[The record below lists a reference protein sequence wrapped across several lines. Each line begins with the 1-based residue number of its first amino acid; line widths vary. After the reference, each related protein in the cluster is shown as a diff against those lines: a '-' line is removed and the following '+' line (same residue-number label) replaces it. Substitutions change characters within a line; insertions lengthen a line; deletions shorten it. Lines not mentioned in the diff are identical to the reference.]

1 MSTTTHTAPDLDARD
16 RDTSDQDAPDLGSPD
31 RDTPDQQTVG
41 SGDGTPD
48 GGAAGP
54 ETTSGADDDVRDQI
68 EAGVLFANGRLA
80 GRRFASLAEAQA
92 WAHPELGD
100 QVVEFNP
107 VCDCSV

>member
-1 MSTTTHTAPDLDARD
+1 MSTTTHTAPDLD
-16 RDTSDQDAPDLGSPD
+16 
-31 RDTPDQQTVG
+31 TPDQDPADDDVRRR
-41 SGDGTPD
+41 TPD

-80 GRRFASLAEAQA
+80 

>member
-1 MSTTTHTAPDLDARD
+1 MSTVTAG
-16 RDTSDQDAPDLGSPD
+16 TGSPAST
-31 RDTPDQQTVG
+31 RSTSSPD
-41 SGDGTPD
+41 P
-48 GGAAGP
+48 
-54 ETTSGADDDVRDQI
+54 DDVRDQI

>member
-1 MSTTTHTAPDLDARD
+1 MSTTTHTAPDLDVP
-16 RDTSDQDAPDLGSPD
+16 DQDPS
-31 RDTPDQQTVG
+31 DQQTVG

-54 ETTSGADDDVRDQI
+54 ETTSGADDDVRDQV

-92 WAHPELGD
+92 WSHPELGD

>member
-1 MSTTTHTAPDLDARD
+1 MSTTTAGTR
-16 RDTSDQDAPDLGSPD
+16 T
-31 RDTPDQQTVG
+31 
-41 SGDGTPD
+41 GTPD
-48 GGAAGP
+48 ATS
-54 ETTSGADDDVRDQI
+54 ETSTDPDDVRDQI

-100 QVVEFNP
+100 EVVQFNP

>member
-1 MSTTTHTAPDLDARD
+1 MSTVTAG
-16 RDTSDQDAPDLGSPD
+16 T
-31 RDTPDQQTVG
+31 
-41 SGDGTPD
+41 DGT
-48 GGAAGP
+48 G
-54 ETTSGADDDVRDQI
+54 TTSVTGASGTDPDDVRDQI

>member
-1 MSTTTHTAPDLDARD
+1 MSAVMAGTSTTSPVSTESPVSPT
-16 RDTSDQDAPDLGSPD
+16 SPD
-31 RDTPDQQTVG
+31 P
-41 SGDGTPD
+41 
-48 GGAAGP
+48 
-54 ETTSGADDDVRDQI
+54 DDVRDQI

-100 QVVEFNP
+100 HVVEFNP

>member
-1 MSTTTHTAPDLDARD
+1 MSTTTHTAPDLDAPDRETSD
-16 RDTSDQDAPDLGSPD
+16 RDTSDQDA
-31 RDTPDQQTVG
+31 PDQQTVG

>member
-1 MSTTTHTAPDLDARD
+1 MSTTTHTAPDRD
-16 RDTSDQDAPDLGSPD
+16 VPDLD
-31 RDTPDQQTVG
+31 
-41 SGDGTPD
+41 
-48 GGAAGP
+48 
-54 ETTSGADDDVRDQI
+54 ADDDVRDQI

-100 QVVEFNP
+100 PVVEFTP

>member
-1 MSTTTHTAPDLDARD
+1 MSTTTTTTTRTA
-16 RDTSDQDAPDLGSPD
+16 GS
-31 RDTPDQQTVG
+31 TGAVG
-41 SGDGTPD
+41 VGDP
-48 GGAAGP
+48 
-54 ETTSGADDDVRDQI
+54 DDVREQI

-100 QVVEFNP
+100 EVVQFNP

>member
-1 MSTTTHTAPDLDARD
+1 MST
-16 RDTSDQDAPDLGSPD
+16 
-31 RDTPDQQTVG
+31 V
-41 SGDGTPD
+41 
-48 GGAAGP
+48 
-54 ETTSGADDDVRDQI
+54 TTSTSTTSTTSAANPDPDDVRDQI
-68 EAGVLFANGRLA
+68 EAGVLFADGRLA

>member
-1 MSTTTHTAPDLDARD
+1 MST
-16 RDTSDQDAPDLGSPD
+16 
-31 RDTPDQQTVG
+31 V
-41 SGDGTPD
+41 
-48 GGAAGP
+48 
-54 ETTSGADDDVRDQI
+54 TTSTSTTSTTSAANPDPDDVRDQI

>member
-1 MSTTTHTAPDLDARD
+1 MSTMTAGTNGTGTTSV
-16 RDTSDQDAPDLGSPD
+16 TS
-31 RDTPDQQTVG
+31 
-41 SGDGTPD
+41 
-48 GGAAGP
+48 
-54 ETTSGADDDVRDQI
+54 TSGASGTDPDDVRDQI

>member
-1 MSTTTHTAPDLDARD
+1 MTSTTQETRPVADPATTTGRA
-16 RDTSDQDAPDLGSPD
+16 
-31 RDTPDQQTVG
+31 TVTD
-41 SGDGTPD
+41 S
-48 GGAAGP
+48 
-54 ETTSGADDDVRDQI
+54 DDVRDQI

>member
-1 MSTTTHTAPDLDARD
+1 MTSTTQETRPVADPATATDGTTAPDPVTATD
-16 RDTSDQDAPDLGSPD
+16 S
-31 RDTPDQQTVG
+31 
-41 SGDGTPD
+41 
-48 GGAAGP
+48 
-54 ETTSGADDDVRDQI
+54 EDVRDQI

-80 GRRFASLAEAQA
+80 GRRFASLAEAEA

>member
-1 MSTTTHTAPDLDARD
+1 MSTSTTTTTRAA
-16 RDTSDQDAPDLGSPD
+16 GS
-31 RDTPDQQTVG
+31 T
-41 SGDGTPD
+41 
-48 GGAAGP
+48 GAARVEDP
-54 ETTSGADDDVRDQI
+54 EDVREQI

-100 QVVEFNP
+100 EVVQFNP

>member
-1 MSTTTHTAPDLDARD
+1 MSSATHAEPVT
-16 RDTSDQDAPDLGSPD
+16 
-31 RDTPDQQTVG
+31 
-41 SGDGTPD
+41 
-48 GGAAGP
+48 GP
-54 ETTSGADDDVRDQI
+54 AEVSDDVRDQI

-80 GRRFASLAEAQA
+80 GRRFANLAEAQA

>member
-1 MSTTTHTAPDLDARD
+1 MSTVTTAMSTTSPVSTA
-16 RDTSDQDAPDLGSPD
+16 SPD
-31 RDTPDQQTVG
+31 P
-41 SGDGTPD
+41 
-48 GGAAGP
+48 
-54 ETTSGADDDVRDQI
+54 DDVRDQI

>member
-1 MSTTTHTAPDLDARD
+1 MSSTTQTARELDPP
-16 RDTSDQDAPDLGSPD
+16 DQDAPDQQPVGPDHGSPD
-31 RDTPDQQTVG
+31 G
-41 SGDGTPD
+41 GT
-48 GGAAGP
+48 AGP
-54 ETTSGADDDVRDQI
+54 EPTSGADDDVREQI

>member
-1 MSTTTHTAPDLDARD
+1 MSTVTTAMSTTSPESTA
-16 RDTSDQDAPDLGSPD
+16 SPD
-31 RDTPDQQTVG
+31 
-41 SGDGTPD
+41 S
-48 GGAAGP
+48 
-54 ETTSGADDDVRDQI
+54 DDVRDQI

>member
-1 MSTTTHTAPDLDARD
+1 MSTTTAGTR
-16 RDTSDQDAPDLGSPD
+16 T
-31 RDTPDQQTVG
+31 
-41 SGDGTPD
+41 GTPD
-48 GGAAGP
+48 ATSTTG
-54 ETTSGADDDVRDQI
+54 TTSTDPDDVRDQI

-100 QVVEFNP
+100 EVVQFNP

>member
-16 RDTSDQDAPDLGSPD
+16 QDPADD
-31 RDTPDQQTVG
+31 DVRRR
-41 SGDGTPD
+41 TPD